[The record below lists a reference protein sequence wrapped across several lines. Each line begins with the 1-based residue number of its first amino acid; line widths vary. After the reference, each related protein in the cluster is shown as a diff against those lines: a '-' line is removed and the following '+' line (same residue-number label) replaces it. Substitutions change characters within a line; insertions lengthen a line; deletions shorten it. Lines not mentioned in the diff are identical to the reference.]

1 IFLGYTICIS
11 IDFHSGRCVMS
22 SVQTNIFRTNK
33 TQAVRL
39 PKTVELPETV
49 KKVTIVA
56 VGNTRII
63 TPADES
69 WDTWFDNYNVSSD
82 FMNSREQPEDQIRES
97 F

>member
-1 IFLGYTICIS
+1 MG
-11 IDFHSGRCVMS
+11 

>member
-1 IFLGYTICIS
+1 MG
-11 IDFHSGRCVMS
+11 

-56 VGNTRII
+56 VGNSRII

>member
-1 IFLGYTICIS
+1 
-11 IDFHSGRCVMS
+11 MS
-22 SVQTNIFRTNK
+22 SVQTSIFRTNK

-39 PKTVELPETV
+39 PKIVELPETI

-63 TPADES
+63 TPAGES
-69 WDTWFDNYNVSSD
+69 WDTWFDTYTVSSD
-82 FMNSREQPEDQIRES
+82 FMTFREQPKDQIRES

>member
-1 IFLGYTICIS
+1 
-11 IDFHSGRCVMS
+11 MS
-22 SVQTNIFRTNK
+22 SVQTSIFRTNR

-39 PKTVELPETV
+39 PKIVELPETI

-63 TPADES
+63 SPVGES
-69 WDTWFDNYNVSSD
+69 WDTWFDTYTVSSD
-82 FMNSREQPEDQIRES
+82 FMTSREQPKDQIRES

>member
-1 IFLGYTICIS
+1 MG
-11 IDFHSGRCVMS
+11 
-22 SVQTNIFRTNK
+22 SVQTSIFRTNK

-39 PKTVELPETV
+39 PKTVELRETV

-63 TPADES
+63 TPVGES
-69 WDTWFDNYNVSSD
+69 WDTWFDNYHVSSD
-82 FMNSREQPEDQIRES
+82 FMNSREQPKDQIRAS

>member
-1 IFLGYTICIS
+1 
-11 IDFHSGRCVMS
+11 MS
-22 SVQTNIFRTNK
+22 SVQTNVFRTNK

-39 PKTVELPETV
+39 PKIVELPETV
-49 KKVTIVA
+49 KKVTIIA

-63 TPADES
+63 TPSGES

-82 FMNSREQPEDQIRES
+82 FMTSREQPEEQIRES

>member
-1 IFLGYTICIS
+1 MG
-11 IDFHSGRCVMS
+11 
-22 SVQTNIFRTNK
+22 SVQTSIFRTNK

-63 TPADES
+63 TPVGES
-69 WDTWFDNYNVSSD
+69 WDTWFDNSHVSSD
-82 FMNSREQPEDQIRES
+82 FMNSREQPEDQIRAS